1 MPAPHRSIIPSVP
14 GIPAGAAVLIAVAC
28 TLVGFFI
35 DASGGS
41 KDLTRVFAGAY
52 IIGCALAALVV
63 RYRGLFTTMV
73 TPPLLLFIAVPV
85 AYGQLLDHTSSS
97 LKDILLN
104 QGIPLVNRF
113 PVMAIATVL
122 VLAIGLGRLVLQRRL
137 ADAEPRARGARP
149 RKGDSWGTRADSRS
163 RRGRGAGSSETLR
176 SRARA
181 QSATDEKAATKPTRG
196 GRKTAGRVAERPP
209 RVSAAQGSRTAER
222 SKVAATARQRGE
234 TDTPSRHRADA
245 DTPSRHRADAE
256 TPSRHRAD
264 SDPPSRQRPDSE
276 GPSRRSG
283 ESSRQRSSADPQP
296 RRRAAEPPAQPR
308 QRGATPSAGATGQQP
323 RRRAQE
329 PRQRAAEPQPQR
341 RTRGTDPSDV
351 PPHPRPNVRYR
362 ERDSGRIEH

>member
-1 MPAPHRSIIPSVP
+1 MAATQRDRSEVPAPHRSIIPSVP

-28 TLVGFFI
+28 TLIGFFI

-41 KDLTRVFAGAY
+41 RDLTRVFAGAY
-52 IIGCALAALVV
+52 IVGCVLAALAV

-97 LKDILLN
+97 MKDILLN

-122 VLAIGLGRLVLQRRL
+122 VLAVGLGRMVLQRRL
-137 ADAEPRARGARP
+137 EEAKPRARGDRQ
-149 RKGDSWGTRADSRS
+149 RKGDSWGARAEASRS
-163 RRGRGAGSSETLR
+163 RRSRGTRSSDTLR

-196 GRKTAGRVAERPP
+196 SRKTTGRVAERPP
-209 RVSAAQGSRTAER
+209 RVSAPQGSRTAER
-222 SKVAATARQRGE
+222 AKVAATARQRPE
-234 TDTPSRHRADA
+234 ADTPSRHRADA
-245 DTPSRHRADAE
+245 DA
-256 TPSRHRAD
+256 
-264 SDPPSRQRPDSE
+264 PPRQRPAE
-276 GPSRRSG
+276 PG
-283 ESSRQRSSADPQP
+283 RQRSAEPQP
-296 RRRAAEPPAQPR
+296 RRRAAADAPAQPPR
-308 QRGATPSAGATGQQP
+308 QRGAAPSTGQQP

-329 PRQRAAEPQPQR
+329 PRQRSAEPQPQR
-341 RTRGTDPSDV
+341 RARGADHGDV

>member
-28 TLVGFFI
+28 TLIGFFI

-41 KDLTRVFAGAY
+41 RDLTRVFAGAY
-52 IIGCALAALVV
+52 IIGCALAALAV

-97 LKDILLN
+97 MKDILLN

-113 PVMAIATVL
+113 PVMAIATVI
-122 VLAIGLGRLVLQRRL
+122 VLAIGAGRLVLHRRL
-137 ADAEPRARGARP
+137 EDAKPRARGSRA
-149 RKGDSWGTRADSRS
+149 RKGDSWGTRAEASRS
-163 RRGRGAGSSETLR
+163 RRGRGTGSPDSLR
-176 SRARA
+176 SRTRA
-181 QSATDEKAATKPTRG
+181 QSATDEKTATKPTRG
-196 GRKTAGRVAERPP
+196 SRKTTGRVAERPP
-209 RVSAAQGSRTAER
+209 RVSAAPGARTAER
-222 SKVAATARQRGE
+222 AKVAATARQRAE
-234 TDTPSRHRADA
+234 A
-245 DTPSRHRADAE
+245 DTP
-256 TPSRHRAD
+256 P
-264 SDPPSRQRPDSE
+264 RQRPTE
-276 GPSRRSG
+276 SG
-283 ESSRQRSSADPQP
+283 RQRPAEPPP

-308 QRGATPSAGATGQQP
+308 RRGAAPSTGQQP

-329 PRQRAAEPQPQR
+329 PRQRSAEPPPQR
-341 RTRGTDPSDV
+341 RARGADYGDV